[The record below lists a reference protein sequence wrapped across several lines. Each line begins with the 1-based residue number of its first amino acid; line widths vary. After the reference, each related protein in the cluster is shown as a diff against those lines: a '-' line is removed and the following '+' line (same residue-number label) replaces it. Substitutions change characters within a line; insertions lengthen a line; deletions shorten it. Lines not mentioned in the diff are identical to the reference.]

1 MNSVLYSVVLQW
13 KLDLRNKGVLLT
25 YYIVPLIFFVF
36 MGAIFTSINP
46 EFKDI
51 LIQSMIIFAITMGA
65 FLGTPIPLVEFYSSE
80 MKKAYK
86 VGGIP
91 LWIAALVNF
100 ISAFIHLMIS
110 SIIIYIIAQIAFSAK
125 TPDNIVLFF
134 FSLSIFTITS
144 LSIGTTLGLYIKNT
158 TKLTMLSQLIFL
170 PSLMLSGIM
179 FPTNLLPSVLE
190 TAGKIFPATW
200 GLKIMTSSEL
210 NFTWFAPLIIIII
223 ITTCANWI
231 KLSRIGKD

>member
-1 MNSVLYSVVLQW
+1 MSPFLYSVVLQW
-13 KLDLRNKGVLLT
+13 KLDLRNKGVILT
-25 YYIVPLIFFVF
+25 YYVVPLIFFAF

-51 LIQSMIIFAITMGA
+51 LIQSMIIFAISMGT
-65 FLGTPIPLVEFYSSE
+65 FLGTPIPLVEFYSSDI
-80 MKKAYK
+80 KKAYI

-91 LWIAALVNF
+91 LWVATLVNF

-110 SIIIYIIAQIAFSAK
+110 SIIIYIVAQIVFSAK
-125 TPDNIVLFF
+125 APENIVLFF
-134 FSLSIFTITS
+134 ISLSIFTITS
-144 LSIGTTLGLYIKNT
+144 ISIGTTLGLYIKST

-179 FPTNLLPSVLE
+179 FPTNLLPSILE

-200 GLKIMTSSEL
+200 GLKIMTHSEL
-210 NFTWFAPLIIIII
+210 NLNWFVPLLILII
-223 ITTCANWI
+223 ITTCGNWM
-231 KLSRIGKD
+231 KLSRIVKD